1 MPGQV
6 AGSKVLLLGSGFGQS
21 TIALD
26 SVLHISTI
34 PNYEEPRIEHND

>member
-21 TIALD
+21 PVALD
-26 SVLHISTI
+26 SVHKSIF
-34 PNYEEPRIEHND
+34 PNYEEPRIELND